1 MEKQSNTRLNM
12 ARKDPYVYS
21 IAGLLLRT
29 VYYIASIFM
38 KTKYN
43 IISLF
48 DYLVDLIDKKTYYG
62 FCIIY
67 QISSAYKP
75 KIIWQDLYNV
85 KVRATVSCRQRNQVT
100 MTSFTDHE

>member
-12 ARKDPYVYS
+12 AWKDPYVYS

-38 KTKYN
+38 KTEYN

-48 DYLVDLIDKKTYYG
+48 DYLVDLIDNTKNILWFLHYLSNQQ
-62 FCIIY
+62 CIL
-67 QISSAYKP
+67 A
-75 KIIWQDLYNV
+75 
-85 KVRATVSCRQRNQVT
+85 
-100 MTSFTDHE
+100 